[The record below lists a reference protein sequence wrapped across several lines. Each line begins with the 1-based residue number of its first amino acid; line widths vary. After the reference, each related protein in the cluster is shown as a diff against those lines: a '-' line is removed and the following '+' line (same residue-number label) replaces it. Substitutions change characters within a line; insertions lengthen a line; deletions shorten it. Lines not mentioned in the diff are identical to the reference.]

1 MSLSSFSQT
10 TVRTISND
18 TIVRITKDVAICI
31 AQKLNERDK
40 LIKDVDLLRKDT
52 NTLVK
57 VVSDQAY
64 DIKIYKLKEQEY
76 IEIISDKDK
85 IDQNSQAIIRKQK
98 KKLEWTKVKSTV
110 SQFLLLGLA
119 IFTISRL

>member
-1 MSLSSFSQT
+1 VSLSSFSQT